1 MLKKIWT
8 PMLVEEHILARVG
21 KEPLNSYYYAT
32 HYPRVYAAAERLFGS
47 WRDAITSCGLDYNEI
62 RKYKAWSRERIQ
74 EEIKK
79 LAEANEPLSSLLVQ
93 NNHKALYMA
102 AVHHFKSWG
111 KAIQSSG
118 ISYKKVRQR
127 RSMTPDEAKEEIL
140 SLFRQGVDLAYPNMR
155 KNHQYLLACGMKKL
169 GEGSWDAAR
178 KVCGIKTNYRIPPY
192 KRKVKRVPLAP
203 PGA

>member
-21 KEPLNSYYYAT
+21 REPLNSYYYAT

-79 LAEANEPLSSLLVQ
+79 LAAANEPLSSLLVQ
-93 NNHKALYMA
+93 NNHQALYMA

-127 RSMTPDEAKEEIL
+127 RSMTPDEAMEEIL
-140 SLFRQGVDLAYPNMR
+140 TLFRQGVDLAYPNMR

-169 GEGSWDAAR
+169 GNGSWVAAR
-178 KVCGIKTNYRIPPY
+178 YACGIRINYRLSPE
-192 KRKVKRVPLAP
+192 KRKAQQEN
-203 PGA
+203 ASA